1 MKNRG
6 QKGFKNMTTETIY
19 RRSIGSK
26 PSGADKILK
35 IASCIFLVALTF
47 AVYGQVQDRE
57 FLNLDDPVYVSQN
70 PKIQAGFTLESVG
83 WAFTTSLDGNWFPVT
98 WLSHILDYQLYGLNP
113 QGHHFTNLFFHIVN
127 ALLLFLV
134 LSRMT
139 RNSLAECVCSSNA
152 LPGQC

>member
-6 QKGFKNMTTETIY
+6 QKGFKKMTTETIS

-70 PKIQAGFTLESVG
+70 PKIQAGFSLESVG
-83 WAFTTSLDGNWFPVT
+83 
-98 WLSHILDYQLYGLNP
+98 
-113 QGHHFTNLFFHIVN
+113 
-127 ALLLFLV
+127 
-134 LSRMT
+134 
-139 RNSLAECVCSSNA
+139 
-152 LPGQC
+152 